1 MRTYLLLFFVSLL
14 ANYHLHAQGK
24 SPFFQPINKF
34 NPEKNYPGSLVVERG
49 YLESVHFLRDVVRE
63 FDTEKHLNIAILL
76 NGQYLTRVLGN
87 GKFNAVM
94 DEQYF
99 IKKVPLDAIELVE
112 ARYNPNYITP
122 ESSVPYIGTINF
134 VASILPDFKKAQEP
148 PIEPWISAA
157 LLEIA
162 TPKPKNRKSRS
173 LAIPMPKAGIVVGSQ
188 LRARST
194 FVGIPVEVPINSRWS
209 IQGDF
214 LINSKDQDRGIRQA
228 DSSEVYSS
236 YRMAALEVGVSAKYY
251 LSANY
256 ARTYIFGGPYV
267 EVARNWW
274 EVTRVGSAPVVG
286 LSSDQ
291 RTAYGVNFGVG
302 MSFYSGLYVACSG
315 SIIASPKSDLLYL
328 QDFRGVTVAAGWMFG
343 KKK

>member
-14 ANYHLHAQGK
+14 AIYHLPAQEK

-34 NPEKNYPGSLVVERG
+34 NQEKNYPSTLVVERG
-49 YLESVHFLRDVVRE
+49 YLESVHFLSDVVRD
-63 FDTEKHLNIAILL
+63 FDSEKERSIAILL
-76 NGQYLTRVLGN
+76 NGQYLTRVQGN
-87 GKFNAVM
+87 GKFNSVA

-99 IKKVPLDAIELVE
+99 VKKVPLAAIEQVE
-112 ARYNPNYITP
+112 ARYNPYYLDP
-122 ESSVPYIGTINF
+122 EGTVTYIGTINF

-173 LAIPMPKAGIVVGSQ
+173 LAIPVPRAGIVVGSQ

-194 FVGIPVEVPINSRWS
+194 FVGVPVEVPINSRWS

-214 LINSKDQDRGIRQA
+214 LFNTKDQDRGIRQA

-236 YRMAALEVGVSAKYY
+236 YRMYALEVGVSAKYY
-251 LSANY
+251 LSAYY

-274 EVTRVGSAPVVG
+274 EVTRSSSAPVVG

-302 MSFYSGLYVACSG
+302 MSFYSGLYVSCSG

-343 KKK
+343 KK